1 VGVIAAA
8 GLRLT
13 EHELEVALHPG
24 SEETLTIFAREV
36 ADPDGL
42 NKPFLLFLQ
51 GGPGFESPRPAG
63 PATAWMKRALQDFR
77 VLLLDQRGTGR
88 SGIAP
93 TSAERLQHYRAD
105 AIVRD
110 CEALREHLGV
120 ERWAVLGQSFGGLC
134 VYAYLSAYPEHLS
147 EAFVTG
153 GIPVLGNRI
162 EDVYRVTYGLVA
174 ERTRRYFERYP
185 ADRARVDELLE
196 RDDIVLPGGDRLTP
210 GRVRAL
216 GRPLGM
222 SDGAE
227 NLHHLLE
234 LDPASPAFLHDVERV
249 SEFPRNPIYAVLHD
263 ACWADG
269 GTTRWAAERVYGGE
283 LLTGEHMFPSVFDE
297 IAEMRPFRDAAH
309 ALAEHEWPR
318 LYDEDRLSANEVP
331 CAAAIYAHDMYIPRV
346 FSEETAARTG
356 RLRTW
361 LTDEYEHNGL
371 RADGGRVLGRL
382 IDLARD
388 RI

>member
-1 VGVIAAA
+1 
-8 GLRLT
+8 
-13 EHELEVALHPG
+13 
-24 SEETLTIFAREV
+24 
-36 ADPDGL
+36 
-42 NKPFLLFLQ
+42 
-51 GGPGFESPRPAG
+51 
-63 PATAWMKRALQDFR
+63 

-93 TSAERLQHYRAD
+93 TDAERLQHYRAD

-110 CEALREHLGV
+110 CEAFREHLGV

-134 VYAYLSAYPEHLS
+134 VYAYLSAHPEHLT

-153 GIPVLGNRI
+153 GIPVLGDRI
-162 EDVYRVTYGLVA
+162 EDVYRTTYGLVA

-185 ADRARVDELLE
+185 ADRARVDALLE
-196 RDDIVLPGGDRLTP
+196 RDDIVLPGGDRLTA

-216 GRPLGM
+216 GRALGM

-227 NLHHLLE
+227 ALHYVLE
-234 LDPASPAFLHDVERV
+234 LDPASPAFLHDVERA

-269 GTTRWAAERVYGGE
+269 GTTRWAAERLYGGE
-283 LLTGEHMFPSVFDE
+283 LLTGEHIFPSVFDD
-297 IAEMRPFRDAAH
+297 IAGMRPFRDAAH

-318 LYDEDRLSANEVP
+318 LYDEDRLAANEVP
-331 CAAAIYAHDMYIPRV
+331 CAAAIYAGDMYVPRV

-356 RLRTW
+356 RMRTW

-371 RADGGRVLGRL
+371 RADGGRILGRL

-388 RI
+388 RV

>member
-1 VGVIAAA
+1 VIAAS

-13 EHELEVALHPG
+13 EHELEVPLHPG

-36 ADPDGL
+36 AEPDGL
-42 NKPFLLFLQ
+42 DRPFLVFLQ

-63 PATAWMKRALQDFR
+63 PATAWIKRALEDFR

-93 TSAERLQHYRAD
+93 TDAEHLVHYRAD

-110 CEALREHLGV
+110 CEAFREHLGA

-134 VYAYLSAYPEHLS
+134 VYAYLSAHPEHLS
-147 EAFVTG
+147 EAFITG
-153 GIPVLGNRI
+153 GIPVLGSRI
-162 EDVYRVTYGLVA
+162 EDVYRATYGLVA

-185 ADRARVDELLE
+185 ADRGRVEELLE
-196 RDDIVLPGGDRLTP
+196 RDDVVLPGGDRLTP

-216 GRPLGM
+216 GRALGM

-227 NLHHLLE
+227 TLHHLLE
-234 LDPASPAFLHDVERV
+234 LDPASPVFLHDVERA

-269 GTTRWAAERVYGGE
+269 GTTNWAAERVYGGE
-283 LLTGEHMFPSVFDE
+283 MLTGEHIFRSVFDDH
-297 IAEMRPFRDAAH
+297 AAMRPFRDAAH
-309 ALAEHEWPR
+309 ALAGHEWPR
-318 LYDEDRLSANEVP
+318 LYDEDRLAANEVP
-331 CAAAIYAHDMYIPRV
+331 CAAAIYANDMYLPRV

-356 RLRTW
+356 RMRTW

-382 IDLARD
+382 IDLVRD

>member
-1 VGVIAAA
+1 VIAAA

-13 EHELEVALHPG
+13 EHELEVPLHPR
-24 SEETLTIFAREV
+24 SDETITVFAREV

-42 NKPFLLFLQ
+42 DKPFLVFLQ
-51 GGPGFESPRPAG
+51 GGPGFESPRPADPVPG
-63 PATAWMKRALQDFR
+63 WIKRALQDFR
-77 VLLLDQRGTGR
+77 VLLVDQRGTGR

-93 TSAERLQHYRAD
+93 TDAEHLRHYRAD

-110 CEALREHLGV
+110 CEAFREHLGV

-134 VYAYLSAYPEHLS
+134 VYAYLSARPEHLS
-147 EAFVTG
+147 EAFITG
-153 GIPVLGNRI
+153 GVPVLGNRI
-162 EDVYRVTYGLVA
+162 EDVYRTTYRLIA
-174 ERTRRYFERYP
+174 ERTRRFFERYP
-185 ADRARVDELLE
+185 ADRARLDSLLL
-196 RDDIVLPGGDRLTP
+196 RDDVVLPGGDRLTP

-216 GRPLGM
+216 GRMLGM

-234 LDPASPAFLHDVERV
+234 LDPASPAFLHDAERA

-269 GTTRWAAERVYGGE
+269 GTTRWAAERTYDDE
-283 LLTGEHMFPSVFDE
+283 LLTGEHIFPSIFDE
-297 IAEMRPFRDAAH
+297 IAALHPFRDAAH

-318 LYDEDRLSANEVP
+318 LYDEDRLAGNEVP
-331 CAAAIYAHDMYIPRV
+331 CAAAIYADDPYVPRV

-356 RLRTW
+356 RMRTW
-361 LTDEYEHNGL
+361 LTNEFDHNAL
-371 RADGGRVLGRL
+371 RAHGDRVLGRL

-388 RI
+388 RV

>member
-1 VGVIAAA
+1 VGVIAAS

-13 EHELEVALHPG
+13 EHELEVPLHPG
-24 SEETLTIFAREV
+24 SEETLTLFAREV
-36 ADPDGL
+36 AEPHGL

-63 PATAWMKRALQDFR
+63 PATGWMKRALQDFR

-185 ADRARVDELLE
+185 ADRARVEELLE

-331 CAAAIYAHDMYIPRV
+331 SAAAVYAHDMYIPRV
-346 FSEETAARTG
+346 FSEETAARTRG
-356 RLRTW
+356 MRIW

-371 RADGGRVLGRL
+371 RVDGDRVLGRL

-388 RI
+388 RV

>member
-1 VGVIAAA
+1 MIAAA

-13 EHELEVALHPG
+13 EHELEVPLHPG
-24 SEETLTIFAREV
+24 SEETLTVFAREV
-36 ADPDGL
+36 AEPDGL
-42 NKPFLLFLQ
+42 DKPFLVFLQ
-51 GGPGFESPRPAG
+51 GGPGIESPRPTG
-63 PATAWMKRALQDFR
+63 PASGWIKRALQDFR

-93 TSAERLQHYRAD
+93 TDAERLQHYRAD

-134 VYAYLSAYPEHLS
+134 VFAYLSAHPEHLS

-153 GIPVLGNRI
+153 GVPVLGNRI
-162 EDVYRVTYGLVA
+162 EDVYRETYRLVA
-174 ERTRRYFERYP
+174 ERARRYFERYP
-185 ADRARVDELLE
+185 ADRARVEHLLE
-196 RDDIVLPGGDRLTP
+196 RDDIVLPGGDRLTQ

-216 GRPLGM
+216 GRELGM

-227 NLHHLLE
+227 SLHHVLE
-234 LDPASPAFLHDVERV
+234 LDPTSPVFLHDVERV
-249 SEFPRNPIYAVLHD
+249 SEFPRNPVYAVLHD

-283 LLTGEHMFPSVFDE
+283 LLTGEHIFPSVFDD
-297 IAEMRPFRDAAH
+297 IAEMRPFRDAVH

-318 LYDEDRLSANEVP
+318 LYDEDRLAANEVP
-331 CAAAIYAHDMYIPRV
+331 CAAAIYANDMYVPRV
-346 FSEETAARTG
+346 LSEETAARTG

-382 IDLARD
+382 IDLVRD
-388 RI
+388 RV